1 MRAPKF
7 SPLPSTPDEYERLGD
22 DGRQLLA
29 SGVEML
35 RDSTV
40 RTVVLSACDGFSRAR
55 DWSEDAPDVERNG
68 VVASGLS
75 KRFGQVEALVDVDLE
90 LRAGEVVALVGDNG
104 AGKST
109 FIKAISGVQPAD
121 AGATSID
128 GKRVK
133 LRNAKTPTSAV
144 SRPSTRTSPSA
155 TTSTLSRTS
164 SWAGRS

>member
-7 SPLPSTPDEYERLGD
+7 SPLPVDPDEYERLGD
-22 DGRQLLA
+22 DGRAALGERRRDVAGFHGPNGIRHEQPLL
-29 SGVEML
+29 
-35 RDSTV
+35 
-40 RTVVLSACDGFSRAR
+40 
-55 DWSEDAPDVERNG
+55 
-68 VVASGLS
+68 VASGLS